1 MPSDVPRSDQVG
13 TDEPEVMEVEDS
25 RQPIGAL
32 LFKTETERTPITEEN
47 RERLDKILSQ
57 IIGKPFLI
65 LVLVVFLGGIQ
76 GVNFWLNQLGFLI
89 QFPRYTCVFEPGLTE
104 DEK

>member
-1 MPSDVPRSDQVG
+1 MVRKKGSGRKRAEEDPSAQSQATEQTQEILPADVPRSDQIG

-47 RERLDKILSQ
+47 RERLDKILQ
-57 IIGKPFLI
+57 
-65 LVLVVFLGGIQ
+65 
-76 GVNFWLNQLGFLI
+76 
-89 QFPRYTCVFEPGLTE
+89 
-104 DEK
+104 